1 MSNPYSISFGIEPKE
16 AIPRPVQKNEILSDL
31 REEDPSVRA
40 YMITG
45 VRGSGKT
52 VLLTDIGQELSEDK
66 SWIIIELN
74 PERDLL
80 KELAASL
87 SSQTSLAE
95 IFRSA
100 KINLSFFGMGLEVT
114 GEAPITDIE
123 VALQRML
130 ASLNKK
136 GKKVLIEIDEA
147 TNTQKIR
154 EFVAAFQIFI
164 RKKLPVYLIMT
175 GLYDNIYE
183 LKNEKT
189 LTFLYRAPRIELG
202 PLNIGAITDNYAK
215 VFHIND
221 QQAREMASITKG
233 YSFAFQALGYLT
245 WNNKGNYKEI
255 LSQYKQYLSDYVY
268 EKIWSELSETDKKVA
283 YAIAL
288 SSDGRVLDI
297 RNRLNMTTNQFNP
310 YRMRLIRK
318 GIVNGDTH
326 GILSFTLPL
335 FKEFIMDQSAFEEY

>member
-1 MSNPYSISFGIEPKE
+1 M
-16 AIPRPVQKNEILSDL
+16 
-31 REEDPSVRA
+31 
-40 YMITG
+40 
-45 VRGSGKT
+45 
-52 VLLTDIGQELSEDK
+52 
-66 SWIIIELN
+66 
-74 PERDLL
+74 
-80 KELAASL
+80 
-87 SSQTSLAE
+87 
-95 IFRSA
+95 
-100 KINLSFFGMGLEVT
+100 
-114 GEAPITDIE
+114 
-123 VALQRML
+123 
-130 ASLNKK
+130 
-136 GKKVLIEIDEA
+136 
-147 TNTQKIR
+147 
-154 EFVAAFQIFI
+154 AAFQIFI
-164 RKKLPVYLIMT
+164 RKKLPAYLIMT

-215 VFHIND
+215 VFNINE

-233 YSFAFQALGYLT
+233 YSFAFQVLGYLT